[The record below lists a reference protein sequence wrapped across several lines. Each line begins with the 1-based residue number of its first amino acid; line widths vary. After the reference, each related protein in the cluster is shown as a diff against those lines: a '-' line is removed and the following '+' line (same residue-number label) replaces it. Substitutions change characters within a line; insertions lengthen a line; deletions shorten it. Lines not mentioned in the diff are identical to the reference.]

1 MFEGRQ
7 GQVKGVD
14 WVKFGEAH
22 YKNVIREKKEI
33 HAWVSKSI
41 EIRGYKKPCDVK
53 PARPKTEMI
62 VGRKEREKLSLTFEF
77 FPAIL
82 LFGIHLA
89 LLFSAI
95 FDYCFP
101 EF

>member
-1 MFEGRQ
+1 M
-7 GQVKGVD
+7 D
-14 WVKFGEAH
+14 T
-22 YKNVIREKKEI
+22 KNL
-33 HAWVSKSI
+33 
-41 EIRGYKKPCDVK
+41 VK

-95 FDYCFP
+95 FDYEMAHLAVIAIHANAVTMDRRVVCEKFVALHP
-101 EF
+101 RRKTVSTLLAD